1 MQPSSNARERR
12 REGRAEKVPGLLPPS
27 NPWIRKLHFTSYRE
41 LCPIQDLL
49 PRHLP
54 LVRLDANENGLGPS
68 PLALEA
74 IRRAAAESHRYP
86 EIAGEGLREL
96 VASELG
102 ASPEQIVLGNGSTEL
117 LELLFH
123 VYVRSRQEEVVV
135 PRYSFPLY
143 ELLAQRVGCRVR
155 LAPDRSFSVDLE
167 GLRRA
172 ITPRTRLVFL
182 ANPNNPT
189 GTRVDNAAL
198 LEFAESLPPRVLLA
212 LDEAYAD
219 FLEHPPDLV
228 AAVRDGVPIVALRT
242 FSKLHSLASL
252 RIGYALAPREIARA
266 IQKVSLPTNTN
277 GLAHQAATAALRD
290 RLHQKESKE
299 TVRIGRLFLEQCF
312 GELGLGWLPSTA
324 NFVMVRIPQAEE
336 VWKALVRRGILVRS
350 LESWGLPGWL
360 RVTVGRPEELS
371 QFAGGLHAAIREVR
385 PRQRALA

>member
-1 MQPSSNARERR
+1 MQPSSNADQRGGES
-12 REGRAEKVPGLLPPS
+12 EAEKVAGLLPQP
-27 NPWIRKLHFTSYRE
+27 NPWILQLHFTSYRE

-49 PRHLP
+49 PRDLP

-74 IRRAAAESHRYP
+74 IRRAAEESHRYP
-86 EIAGEGLREL
+86 DIAGEGLRAL
-96 VASELG
+96 IASELG

-143 ELLAQRVGCRVR
+143 EILAQRFGCRLR
-155 LAPDRSFSVDLE
+155 LAPDRNFSVDLE
-167 GLRRA
+167 SLRRA

-198 LEFAESLPPRVLLA
+198 LDFAKSLPPRVLLA

-228 AAVRDGVPIVALRT
+228 AAIRDGAPIVALRT

-266 IQKVSLPTNTN
+266 IQKASLPTNTN
-277 GLAHQAATAALRD
+277 GLAHEAATAALRD
-290 RLHQKESKE
+290 GPHQKQSKE
-299 TVRIGRLFLEQCF
+299 NVRVGRLRLERGF
-312 GELGLGWLPSTA
+312 EELGLDWLPSSA

-336 VWKALVRRGILVRS
+336 VWKALVRRGVLVRS
-350 LESWGLPGWL
+350 LEGWGLPGWL
-360 RVTVGRPEELS
+360 RVTVGSPEELL
-371 QFAGGLHAAIREVR
+371 QFFGGLPAAIREAL
-385 PRQRALA
+385 PRQRVLV